1 MSIIRTD
8 SGHMLIAHL
17 EALRDVHQPND
28 DDEHTIVRVDKRAR
42 RESYQTA
49 IDELRARLPQIEEDA
64 ATLFFR
70 EIGAVFNGSA
80 VAR

>member
-1 MSIIRTD
+1 MAQIF
-8 SGHMLIAHL
+8 GN
-17 EALRDVHQPND
+17 PNC
-28 DDEHTIVRVDKRAR
+28 RYSNKRAR